1 MIKRDLIHFNCRKID
16 GYNLPFNFIISE
28 REAGKSTAVWLDKAY
43 KSFAENGSTTLVVRR
58 KVVHITK
65 AYIDDIAQII
75 NKFTDDKI
83 IFQYSQ
89 SSLKE
94 GIVDIYIN
102 EKRFMRVVA
111 LSIDIT
117 ALKSL
122 VLRDLKYIVFDE
134 FIPEKRAI
142 RNLQDPY
149 KMVSVVESVARL
161 KDVEII
167 MLANTVRADDPVLI
181 RMGLTNMKLGEFR
194 KIYNKKGKLF
204 GVCHLVDPAEYPEF
218 AEYIGKHINDQ
229 WIPKVLNLKTR
240 MLRGKEIAEQIN
252 ILGDDGVPVEYHVT
266 FWKSEIIDYVILQ
279 QDAFDEVDAVTPLER
294 QEEILN
300 LVTTICDKEY
310 DFETFQDVIDY
321 FKKMINLC
329 KQMNYS
335 PFKSEQ
341 YSDFKRQV
349 EEMLNA

>member
-1 MIKRDLIHFNCRKID
+1 M
-16 GYNLPFNFIISE
+16 
-28 REAGKSTAVWLDKAY
+28 
-43 KSFAENGSTTLVVRR
+43 
-58 KVVHITK
+58 
-65 AYIDDIAQII
+65 
-75 NKFTDDKI
+75 
-83 IFQYSQ
+83 
-89 SSLKE
+89 
-94 GIVDIYIN
+94 
-102 EKRFMRVVA
+102 
-111 LSIDIT
+111 
-117 ALKSL
+117 
-122 VLRDLKYIVFDE
+122 
-134 FIPEKRAI
+134 
-142 RNLQDPY
+142 
-149 KMVSVVESVARL
+149 
-161 KDVEII
+161 
-167 MLANTVRADDPVLI
+167 
-181 RMGLTNMKLGEFR
+181 
-194 KIYNKKGKLF
+194 
-204 GVCHLVDPAEYPEF
+204 
-218 AEYIGKHINDQ
+218 
-229 WIPKVLNLKTR
+229 LNLKTR

-335 PFKSEQ
+335 PYKSEQ